1 MHQLDKKTVARL
13 IKEGRAAKGY
23 TQQELSDR
31 AGISLR
37 SVQRIENG
45 EVLPRLYTVRIL
57 AEQLGFSEALLPQ
70 ETPAAPG
77 QSIEKEPSPPDSPS
91 PLSHSNSPSPLPHAK
106 RPGKM
111 ILSIGLGI
119 VLILGATAFI
129 AQAPRFPETDFEG
142 LVFWMTIAGA
152 YTLILYRIWK

>member
-57 AEQLGFSEALLPQ
+57 AEQLGFSEALLTQ
-70 ETPAAPG
+70 ETPADPI
-77 QSIEKEPSPPDSPS
+77 QTSEQEPIPA
-91 PLSHSNSPSPLPHAK
+91 NSPSPLPHSK
-106 RPGKM
+106 KPKKI
-111 ILSIGLGI
+111 ILSVGLGI
-119 VLILGATAFI
+119 VMILGGMAFI

-142 LVFWMTIAGA
+142 LVFWMTIAGV